1 MVRPPS
7 AVEKVKAMPERFLS
21 VTEAKKSFC
30 ELVREADK
38 TFDRVIITRGGHPV
52 AVLLAYDDYAGM
64 EETIEIM
71 SDPELVKAIREGEED
86 IRAGRTISLEDFER
100 ELARDASTRTQQP
113 IRRTSKGAAARR
125 TRPLARRA

>member
-1 MVRPPS
+1 
-7 AVEKVKAMPERFLS
+7 MPERFLT

-30 ELVREADK
+30 ELVRETDK
-38 TFDRVIITRGGHPV
+38 TFDRVIITRGGHPM

-86 IRAGRTISLEDFER
+86 IRAGRTISLEDVER
-100 ELARDASTRTQQP
+100 ELAGDASSGTQRS
-113 IRRTSKGAAARR
+113 RRAKSKGAAARR